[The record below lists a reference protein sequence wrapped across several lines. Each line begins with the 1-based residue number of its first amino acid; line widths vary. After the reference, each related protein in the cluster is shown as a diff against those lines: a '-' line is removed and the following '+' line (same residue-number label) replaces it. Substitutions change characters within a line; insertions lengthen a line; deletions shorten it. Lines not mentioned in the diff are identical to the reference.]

1 MAELQEKLEQ
11 SLKDLRENSKER
23 KFNQTVDL
31 IVNFQKF
38 NLKKDNVNV
47 FVTLPH
53 KIKDK
58 KIAAFLEVKNE
69 NVETITPEEFKKYSD
84 KKELKK
90 LTRKYEFFMA
100 QANLMPKVASNFGRY
115 LGPKGKMPSPQ
126 LGLVNTPDEKT
137 INDVIKKIN
146 TSIKIRP
153 KESSV
158 KVAIGKQN
166 MEDKEIIENIMAVYN
181 TLTKNLPKGK
191 DNIKNIEIKF
201 TMSKPQ
207 KIKI

>member
-31 IVNFQKF
+31 IVNLQKF
-38 NLKKDNVNV
+38 SVKKDSFNA
-47 FVTLPH
+47 FITLPY

-58 KIAAFLEVKNE
+58 RIAAFLEVKNK
-69 NVETITPEEFKKYSD
+69 NVDTITPEEFKKYSD
-84 KKELKK
+84 KKEIKK
-90 LTRKYEFFMA
+90 LTKKYEFFMS
-100 QANLMPKVASNFGRY
+100 QANLMPKVASTFGRY

-126 LGLVNTPDEKT
+126 LGIVNNPDEKT
-137 INDVIKKIN
+137 INETIQKIN

-153 KESSV
+153 KEASI
-158 KVAIGKQN
+158 KVSIGKQD
-166 MEDKEIIENIMAVYN
+166 MEDKKIIENTMAVYN
-181 TLTKNLPKGK
+181 TLLKHLSKGK
-191 DNIKNIEIKF
+191 DNIKNIELKF

>member
-1 MAELQEKLEQ
+1 MAEIEEKLQE
-11 SLKDLRENSKER
+11 SLKKLRDNTKER
-23 KFNQTVDL
+23 KFNQSVDL
-31 IVNFQKF
+31 VVNLQKF
-38 NLKKDNVNV
+38 NLKKDNVNL
-47 FVTLPH
+47 FVSLPH

-69 NVETITPEEFKKYSD
+69 NVDTITPEQFKKYSD

-90 LTRKYEFFMA
+90 LTNKYEFFMA
-100 QANLMPKVASNFGRY
+100 QAKLMPKVASTFGRY

-126 LGLVNTPDEKT
+126 LGLVNNPDEKT
-137 INDVIKKIN
+137 VKDTIQKIN

-153 KESSV
+153 KEASV
-158 KVAIGKQN
+158 KLCIGKQD
-166 MEDKEIIENIMAVYN
+166 MKDEDIIENIMAVYN

-201 TMSKPQ
+201 TMSKPE
-207 KIKI
+207 KIKV